1 MNIFLS
7 VPHVED
13 ARVKC
18 IHMIQAV
25 AINLDHRG
33 DYQLLEWDIWIMRD
47 PYEYYIECWTQ

>member
-7 VPHVED
+7 VPHVAD
-13 ARVKC
+13 ARVKY

-33 DYQLLEWDIWIMRD
+33 DYQLLEWDI
-47 PYEYYIECWTQ
+47 